1 MYIVLGRMEYLIALF
16 VIGFMAST
24 CLFCNTINNLMLSN
38 RITSNLKWM
47 ITLWTT
53 MYNDSIGKRIDCYI
67 KWCLNKITYIYFVW
81 TERRVANGE
90 ASHTSPIAGKTFVLV
105 RVGGAGRALAFGAK
119 SRGAQVVI
127 FNQNYGNKAIL
138 FSPFYYYN

>member
-16 VIGFMAST
+16 VTGFMAFT
-24 CLFCNTINNLMLSN
+24 CLFCNTINNLMFSN

-53 MYNDSIGKRIDCYI
+53 MYNDSIGKRIDYCI
-67 KWCLNKITYIYFVW
+67 KWCLNKISYVYFVW

-90 ASHTSPIAGKTFVLV
+90 ALRTSAIVGKTFVLV
-105 RVGGAGRALAFGAK
+105 GARGAGRALAFGAK

-127 FNQNYGNKAIL
+127 FDQNYGNKAIL